1 MRKFKFLV
9 LASLTFMA
17 SSCNNAS
24 SKKATSEEQQASA
37 ITVQVNPD
45 PAHNSKISLDWA
57 GTYEGVL
64 PCADCEGIKTSIT
77 LNSDHT
83 FSKSEIYLKGEKES
97 KFETKGQFEWDESG
111 GIVILENEDEKHSY
125 RVGENILI
133 HLDINGNAIT
143 GSLAEHYILKKK

>member
-1 MRKFKFLV
+1 MRNFKILV
-9 LASLTFMA
+9 LASLALIAF
-17 SSCNNAS
+17 SCNNT
-24 SKKATSEEQQASA
+24 TSQKGTGEQQQASA
-37 ITVQVNPD
+37 GTEQVNPD

-64 PCADCEGIKTSIT
+64 PCADCEGIKTTIT

-97 KFETKGQFEWDESG
+97 KFETKGRFEWDESG
-111 GIVILENEDEKHSY
+111 GIVILKNEDEKHSY
-125 RVGENILI
+125 RVGENVLI